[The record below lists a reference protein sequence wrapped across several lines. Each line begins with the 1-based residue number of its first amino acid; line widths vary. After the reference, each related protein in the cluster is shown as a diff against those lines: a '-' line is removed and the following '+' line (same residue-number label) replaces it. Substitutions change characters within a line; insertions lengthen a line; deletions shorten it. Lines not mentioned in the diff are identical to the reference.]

1 MQDSEVHSLILS
13 RLDDIEDDQLY
24 SFLEEILQHERE
36 ILDEPRGQYKDEYV
50 SLVDK
55 YVDNGSEGE

>member
-13 RLDDIEDDQLY
+13 RLGDIEDDQLH

-50 SLVDK
+50 SIVDE
-55 YVDNGSEGE
+55 YVDDNFEGK